1 GVDIDWNAT
10 FTHHTTQR
18 IALPTY
24 PFQHDHY
31 WLENASVKDASTA
44 HPLLTGL
51 VPLAQPEGGL
61 VFSGTLSGSEH
72 SWLNDHAV
80 LGTVL
85 LPGTAFVEMALFV
98 AEEAGCDRIEEL
110 AFETPLVLPEGKEV
124 DIQFVVGAPGDDAR
138 RSVSL
143 HSRRADLGQG
153 WTRHA
158 VGTLSAGA
166 ENVAVDNA
174 AWPPPGSEQVDISG
188 LYERLAADDFHYGSA
203 FQGLR
208 SVWRNGDA
216 VLAEVELP
224 EQCLPEADAYQSH
237 PALLDAAVQA
247 AVAGGLLHTGSDS
260 GQIMLPFSWNGVS
273 LYATGTTSLRVQ
285 LTAQGADAVALVAR
299 DAAGRPVLS
308 VESLLVRKAP
318 AKQLDLLKSAGEHS
332 LFHLEWTKLGAREQA
347 QDTGP
352 WVVVGAVEPQSGS
365 LVDAGVADRSYES
378 FEDLAEHIGAGVSA
392 PAVVVVP
399 VPLRDPDEAV
409 AVRAAVL
416 HTLGILQTWLS
427 DDRFAGARL
436 VLLTGRTPALSA
448 AGVWGLVR
456 SAQSEHGDRIVVIE
470 ADDTHEACKQL
481 PAALASREPQ
491 VAVRQGELYVPR
503 LARTSGGGRPTG
515 RAWNPDGTVL
525 ITGGTGVLGAELA
538 RHLVTE
544 SGVRHLLLLSRGG
557 PRAEGADELTAE
569 LRELGAEATIVAC
582 DAADKEALAEVL
594 AAVPGAHPLTAVVHA
609 AGVLDDALITDM
621 TPAQVSAVLAPKVD
635 AALHLHL
642 LTQGLDLSDFI
653 VFSSASA
660 VFGGPGQGNYA
671 AANAVLDALVLRR
684 RAEGLPGIALAWGF
698 WSQRTGMTA
707 HLGDAD
713 VRRMERAGVTEL
725 STEEG
730 LALFDLARAW
740 DVPAV
745 VPMKLN
751 LSSLRAQAGHLG
763 VPSVLQGLVRVPTRR
778 TAAEPD
784 QRWSA
789 ARLAALPESERAPA
803 LHELVRAEVAAVLG
817 HDDAAAIDPERAFM
831 DLGFDSL
838 TAVELRNRLIT
849 ATGLR
854 LPTTV
859 VFTYATTAALSE
871 HLLAGILESQA
882 GPTRDGLD
890 EVEAELRRTP
900 PGDARHEAL
909 VRRLRELAATWLP
922 EQSAE
927 ADADLDVSTI
937 DEILDLAEGEL
948 EGLAAGEEGK

>member
-1 GVDIDWNAT
+1 M
-10 FTHHTTQR
+10 
-18 IALPTY
+18 
-24 PFQHDHY
+24 
-31 WLENASVKDASTA
+31 KDASTA